1 MRKVVLFILQDKKSE
16 VQGPELIFSRSK
28 ALGSRDRSLSLTCR
42 KSAEIKLSNICERDV
57 KNENEIQAEGNII
70 IIILII
76 CGIVN

>member
-1 MRKVVLFILQDKKSE
+1 MVLFILQDKKSE

-28 ALGSRDRSLSLTCR
+28 ALGSRDRSLTLTCR
-42 KSAEIKLSNICERDV
+42 KSAEINLSNVCERDV
-57 KNENEIQAEGNII
+57 KNENEIQAEDNII

>member
-1 MRKVVLFILQDKKSE
+1 MVLFILQDKKSE

-28 ALGSRDRSLSLTCR
+28 ALGSRDRSLTLTCR
-42 KSAEIKLSNICERDV
+42 KSAEINLSNVCERDV
-57 KNENEIQAEGNII
+57 KNEIQAEDNII